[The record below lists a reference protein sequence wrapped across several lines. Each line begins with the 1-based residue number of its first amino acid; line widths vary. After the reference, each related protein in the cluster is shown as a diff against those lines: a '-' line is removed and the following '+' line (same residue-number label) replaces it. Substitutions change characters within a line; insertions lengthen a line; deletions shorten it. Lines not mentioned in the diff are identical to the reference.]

1 MRSRLARA
9 ASITARAGLLLTL
22 LGALSLLLSGAG
34 SRWDWWDFRTGFAIF
49 RWTLYGGLGALV
61 VALAGLVLA
70 LLGRAKNTALLS
82 IATLVL
88 LIAVAVVP
96 VSHLRAAGR
105 VPPIH
110 DITTDL
116 DDPPRFVAV
125 LPHREGAPNTAEHGG
140 AALAAQQ
147 RAGYPDLGPARFT
160 APPERVF
167 ARAVDVA
174 RGLGWEIVAA
184 VPAEGRLEATD
195 RTRWFGFRD
204 DVVVRVRPDG
214 TGSRVDVRSVS
225 RVGRSDLGTNARRIR
240 ASSTRCRRVS
250 RRGRAARR
258 YGATATRATKSR
270 RSVRPSPG
278 PAGAS
283 T

>member
-1 MRSRLARA
+1 MRSRLSRA

-22 LGALSLLLSGAG
+22 LGTLSLLLSGVG
-34 SRWDWWDFRTGFAIF
+34 SRWDWWDFRTGFVIF
-49 RWTLYGGLGALV
+49 RWTLYGGLVAVV

-70 LLGRAKNTALLS
+70 LLARAKNTALLS
-82 IATLVL
+82 IGTLVL
-88 LIAVAVVP
+88 LAAVAVVP
-96 VSHLRAAGR
+96 VTHLRAAGR

-125 LPHREGAPNTAEHGG
+125 LPRRQGAPNPAEHGG
-140 AALAAQQ
+140 AALATQQ
-147 RAGYPDLGPARFT
+147 RAGYPDLAPVRFT
-160 APPERVF
+160 APPDRVF

-184 VPAEGRLEATD
+184 AAAEGRLEATD

-214 TGSRVDVRSVS
+214 AGSRVDIRSVS

-240 ASSTRCRRVS
+240 DFVEAL
-250 RRGRAARR
+250 RAALP
-258 YGATATRATKSR
+258 GA
-270 RSVRPSPG
+270 
-278 PAGAS
+278 PAGPR
-283 T
+283 

>member
-9 ASITARAGLLLTL
+9 ASITARVGLLLTL
-22 LGALSLLLSGAG
+22 LGTLLLLLSGAG
-34 SRWDWWDFRTGFAIF
+34 SRWDWWDFRAGFAIF
-49 RWTLYGGLGALV
+49 RWTLYGGLGAVV

-70 LLGRAKNTALLS
+70 LLARARNTAVLS
-82 IATLVL
+82 IGTLVL
-88 LIAVAVVP
+88 LAAVAVVP
-96 VSHLRAAGR
+96 VSHLRGAGR

-125 LPHREGAPNTAEHGG
+125 LPLREGAPNPADHAG

-147 RAGYPDLGPARFT
+147 RAGYPDLGPARFA
-160 APPERVF
+160 APPDRVF

-184 VPAEGRLEATD
+184 VPADGRLDATD

-225 RVGRSDLGTNARRIR
+225 RVGRSDLGANARRIR
-240 ASSTRCRRVS
+240 GFMDALRP
-250 RRGRAARR
+250 GLAGEP
-258 YGATATRATKSR
+258 GAPR
-270 RSVRPSPG
+270 
-278 PAGAS
+278 
-283 T
+283 